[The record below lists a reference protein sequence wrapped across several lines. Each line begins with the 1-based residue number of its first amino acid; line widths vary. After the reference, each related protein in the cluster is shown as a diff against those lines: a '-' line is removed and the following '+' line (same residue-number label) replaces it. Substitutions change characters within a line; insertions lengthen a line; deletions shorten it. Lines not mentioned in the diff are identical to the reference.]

1 MDNVISFPSREEIA
15 KQQGDPVIGD
25 PVIEFVSEHLIP
37 WAIENG
43 LDVSSKQFRLN
54 GATIMTCLQGMFLN
68 DI

>member
-1 MDNVISFPSREEIA
+1 MDNVISFPSKEEIA
-15 KQQGDPVIGD
+15 KKQGD

-54 GATIMTCLQGMFLN
+54 GATIMTCLQGMLLN

>member
-1 MDNVISFPSREEIA
+1 MDNVISFPSKEEIV
-15 KQQGDPVIGD
+15 KSKGD

-54 GATIMTCLQGMFLN
+54 GATIMTCLQGMLLN